1 MRTVNGVI
9 YTASMTRYAD
19 ITDGTNNTY
28 LLGEKYLDPD
38 HYNDGLDGTD
48 NEPIY
53 NGFDWDFERWADI
66 GLVQDQPGQ
75 DLDAP
80 FGSAHLRS

>member
-9 YTASMTRYAD
+9 YTASMTQRMPN

-38 HYNDGLDGTD
+38 HLQRRHQMATD
-48 NEPIY
+48 NEPI
-53 NGFDWDFERWADI
+53 
-66 GLVQDQPGQ
+66 
-75 DLDAP
+75 
-80 FGSAHLRS
+80 